1 MMMHLGYILVYF
13 ISVYFPLSETTRENS
28 YEREE
33 AGIGQMTLEF
43 RDNSRDRP
51 VVTEIWYPT
60 TDSLKTSDIMFSPF
74 VRKYTVRN
82 GRLPEGKYPLI
93 MISHGTGGS
102 RLSLEWMA
110 QHLVQK
116 GFMVAAVDHWGNT
129 YDNKIDIEFVKP
141 WERPLDMSFALTEL
155 LKNPSFG
162 NIIDSDRIGA
172 LGFSFGGYTVLAL
185 AGGVLDYDI
194 LLDYYTTETGREELD
209 RITEIPDMAGLVFD
223 PSLKQ
228 MTKSLPNLKDTRFKA
243 FFAIS
248 PGTAQGFVSRKQ
260 FEEVTGAVFLV
271 GCAADKVTPPERYA
285 GHYHKLIEGSQY
297 YEFPGKT
304 GHYVMLAE
312 AREDIKEELPGV
324 FRDDAPVNRGE
335 VHRNTGDLATAF
347 FSREL
352 R

>member
-1 MMMHLGYILVYF
+1 MVHLVYVLVYF
-13 ISVYFPLSETTRENS
+13 LSGYFPFTAPGGLNAAEYN
-28 YEREE
+28 
-33 AGIGQMTLEF
+33 GIGQITLEF
-43 RDNSRDRP
+43 KDNGRNRP

-60 TDSLKTSDIMFSPF
+60 TDSPKPSDKVFSPF

-102 RLSLEWMA
+102 RLSLEWMT
-110 QHLVQK
+110 QYLVHN
-116 GFMVAAVDHWGNT
+116 GFIVAAVDHWGNT

-141 WERPLDMSFALTEL
+141 WERPIDMSFALTEL

-162 NIIDSDRIGA
+162 NIIDSNRIGA

-185 AGGVLDYDI
+185 AGGVLDYDV

-223 PSLKQ
+223 PALKQ
-228 MTKSLPNLKDTRFKA
+228 MTKNLPDLKDPRFKA

-248 PGTAQGFVSRKQ
+248 PGTAQGFANRRQ
-260 FEEVTGAVFLV
+260 FAGITGAVFLV
-271 GCAADKVTPPERYA
+271 GCAADKVTPAERYA
-285 GHYHKLIEGSQY
+285 RHYHKLIEGSQY

-312 AREDIKEELPGV
+312 ARENTKEELSEI

-335 VHRNTGDLATAF
+335 VHRKTGELATAF
-347 FSREL
+347 FCREL
-352 R
+352 H